1 MAVPLKDS
9 SGVVGSVHGGEVK
22 HGNVRLAVVVD
33 GKVKMRQL
41 ALGCKVGRLSGGR
54 MELIEE

>member
-1 MAVPLKDS
+1 MAVTLKDP
-9 SGVVGSVHGGEVK
+9 SGVVGSIHGGEIK

-41 ALGCKVGRLSGGR
+41 ALGCKVGCLSGGR
-54 MELIEE
+54 MG